1 MYYIRIVINLF
12 KTQNKIIMQ
21 NEILN
26 NQETLIQ
33 EERKVMFSVN
43 HQIKEGQTA
52 KQRQKEIAAK
62 KRAAT
67 NEAGKDMA
75 KEIKN
80 CFLDLSL
87 IRQLFKD
94 NARAKSEVFCA
105 KLSAEIGKV
114 VTVEDVY
121 KLPIRHY
128 MDFVKETEA
137 ARNMVRGGI
146 TPTEFKNIITR
157 YYRGEKCANV
167 DQLTKDVLT
176 DILSA

>member
-1 MYYIRIVINLF
+1 ML
-12 KTQNKIIMQ
+12 TQN
-21 NEILN
+21 
-26 NQETLIQ
+26 NQKEKTVK
-33 EERKVMFSVN
+33 EEKKAMFSVN

-67 NEAGKDMA
+67 NEAGKNMA
-75 KEIKN
+75 KAIRES
-80 CFLDLSL
+80 FLKLDI
-87 IRQLFKD
+87 IRLMFKEH
-94 NARAKSEVFCA
+94 ARAESDIFCA

-114 VTVEDVY
+114 VTAEDVY
-121 KLPIRHY
+121 KLPIRNY

>member
-1 MYYIRIVINLF
+1 MNQTANQVNNLP
-12 KTQNKIIMQ
+12 
-21 NEILN
+21 
-26 NQETLIQ
+26 QETK
-33 EERKVMFSVN
+33 ETKVIFSVN
-43 HQIKEGQTA
+43 ALPGETSTKFNA
-52 KQRQKEIAAK
+52 RM
-62 KRAAT
+62 KREKRKAT

-94 NARAKSEVFCA
+94 NARAKSEIFCA

-114 VTVEDVY
+114 ITVEDVY
-121 KLPIRHY
+121 KLPIRNY

-176 DILSA
+176 DILGA

>member
-1 MYYIRIVINLF
+1 ME
-12 KTQNKIIMQ
+12 KIISGTQ
-21 NEILN
+21 LP
-26 NQETLIQ
+26 QETK
-33 EERKVMFSVN
+33 ETKVLFSIK
-43 HQIKEGQTA
+43 HQIEEGMSA
-52 KQRQKEIAAK
+52 KKLQKKLAAE

-67 NEAGKDMA
+67 NEAGKNMA
-75 KEIKN
+75 KAIRES
-80 CFLDLSL
+80 FLKLDI
-87 IRQLFKD
+87 IRLMFKEH
-94 NARAKSEVFCA
+94 ARAESEIFCA

-121 KLPIRHY
+121 KLPIRNY

-176 DILSA
+176 DILGA

>member
-1 MYYIRIVINLF
+1 MQ
-12 KTQNKIIMQ
+12 KT
-21 NEILN
+21 ILN
-26 NQETLIQ
+26 NQEKTIK
-33 EERKVMFSVN
+33 EEKKAIFSVI

-52 KQRQKEIAAK
+52 KQRQKEIAAA
-62 KRAAT
+62 KRKAT

-75 KEIKN
+75 KAIRES
-80 CFLDLSL
+80 FLKLDI
-87 IRQLFKD
+87 IRLMFKEH
-94 NARAKSEVFCA
+94 ARAESEIFCA

-114 VTVEDVY
+114 VTTEDVY
-121 KLPIRHY
+121 KLPIRNY

-137 ARNMVRGGI
+137 ARGMVRGGI

-167 DQLTKDVLT
+167 DKLTKDVLT